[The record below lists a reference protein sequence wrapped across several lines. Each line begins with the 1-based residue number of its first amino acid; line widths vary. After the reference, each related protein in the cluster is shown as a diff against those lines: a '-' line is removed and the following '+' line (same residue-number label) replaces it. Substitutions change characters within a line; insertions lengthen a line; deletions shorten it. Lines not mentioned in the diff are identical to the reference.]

1 MKRLAVLHVYVLIE
15 VIVELVCLVDVFGV
29 YLVSLL
35 NDKYKRV
42 IDFFGILMNTS
53 SF

>member
-1 MKRLAVLHVYVLIE
+1 MKRLAVLHVYVFVE

-42 IDFFGILMNTS
+42 IDFFGILMKTS